1 MLNTQNTENEVA
13 CISNFGKRNVEL
25 VQEECDERMTRAQEI
40 VKNFPVTRDMFPLT
54 NFQQTWTVC
63 K

>member
-1 MLNTQNTENEVA
+1 MLNTQNTENEVT
-13 CISNFGKRNVEL
+13 CISNFGKRSVEP
-25 VQEECDERMTRAQEI
+25 VQEEFDERMARAQEI
-40 VKNFPVTRDMFPLT
+40 VKDFPVTRDMFPLI